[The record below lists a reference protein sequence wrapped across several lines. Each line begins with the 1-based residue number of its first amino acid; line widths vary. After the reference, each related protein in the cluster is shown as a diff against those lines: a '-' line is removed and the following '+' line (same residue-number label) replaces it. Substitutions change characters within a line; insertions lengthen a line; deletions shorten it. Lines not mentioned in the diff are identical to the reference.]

1 MYANPS
7 HVARGASMRASA
19 LVAIVAMVV
28 PVIAGCVDQSPVEE
42 GPGEQATLA
51 IDPDNVP
58 IPGNATLE
66 EIADGVRLAWQS
78 VEVPFEQNVTIP
90 PNATLTNASATIDA
104 DTRVWVNVTA
114 PDTGLERCVPDRRV
128 DWDTNVTGTTS
139 CAAMT
144 APDALPTNWS
154 LTVESTVQTTADVRF
169 DMLAVEPDG
178 LAGDLNLSAL
188 SKAKHAVDDLKRKV
202 QHVTSH
208 DGTELRVETIR
219 PDVNASLPS
228 ILIST
233 PRADVDQ
240 EQVAQQID
248 VPSVEPLATELAA
261 RGYAVAV
268 ADVRGFGGSGG
279 CVDMW
284 GQAEQ
289 KDQVELVKWVA
300 EQNWST
306 GDVGMV
312 GTGYAATT
320 ALEAAVQDPEP
331 LKAVAAYAPV
341 ANPYRDWHF
350 GGVPNGESMSNPA
363 TSLARAAV
371 GAAGLDDP
379 TSRIGSSGNC
389 EAGGVAQ
396 ANDPRAVYNDFYK
409 PRNLTAKADA
419 STTAVLYAQGTLDH
433 NVKPSMAPGLLDKL
447 SGPTLGMVGPWA
459 NGPPTR
465 ADQLTLLL
473 GWLDQ
478 HVAGRDVGFDASAQ
492 TTVSATT
499 DAGVGVT
506 GPSWPPADVEPTRLY
521 PDFDAGTLVQ
531 QQTDTTGEIVL
542 DPTGQLGGSAQANAS
557 TKIVLER
564 KLEEPTMLAGPPKL
578 PLGATLQ
585 GFENAFVL
593 MTIRDVAPDGATET
607 VSFGMVN
614 LAHVDGHAGYRP
626 VQPGQLVEK
635 GLPAQPSQHVFEAN
649 HTLEIEIRSATSSDW
664 TLVQPPRPGQLV
676 LHGDATALVLP
687 TVPADRVRELPRTV
701 QP

>member
-1 MYANPS
+1 
-7 HVARGASMRASA
+7 MRALA
-19 LVAIVAMVV
+19 LVAVIAMVV
-28 PVIAGCVDQSPVEE
+28 PVIAGCVDQTPE
-42 GPGEQATLA
+42 GEDPGEASTLA
-51 IDPDNVP
+51 MIDPDNIEVP
-58 IPGNATLE
+58 ANATLT
-66 EIADGVRLAWQS
+66 EIADGYRVAWQD
-78 VEVPFEQNVTIP
+78 VQVPFEESVPIP

-104 DTRVWVNVTA
+104 DARIWVNVTA
-114 PDTGLERCVPDRRV
+114 PDTGLDRCVPHERV
-128 DWDTNVTGTTS
+128 DWDTNVTQTTS

-144 APDALPTNWS
+144 ATDALPTEWT
-154 LTVESTVQTTADVRF
+154 LTVESTAETGANVQLDL
-169 DMLAVEPDG
+169 LAVEPDG
-178 LAGDLNLSAL
+178 LTGDLNLSAL
-188 SKAKHAVDDLKRKV
+188 SKAEHAVDDLKREV
-202 QHVTSH
+202 QQVASH
-208 DGTELRVETIR
+208 DGTPLRVETIR
-219 PDVNASLPS
+219 PDVNASLPT

-240 EQVAQQID
+240 EEVAQEID

-284 GQAEQ
+284 GQLEQ
-289 KDQVELVKWVA
+289 QDQVELISWVA
-300 EQNWST
+300 EQDWST

-320 ALEAAVQDPEP
+320 ALEAAVQAPEQ

-341 ANPYRDWHF
+341 ADAYQDWHF

-363 TSLARAAV
+363 TSLTWSAL
-371 GAAGLDDP
+371 GSAGVDDP
-379 TSRIGSSGNC
+379 TRIGSSGNC
-389 EAGGVAQ
+389 ESDGLAK
-396 ANDPRAVYNDFYK
+396 ANDPRAVYNEFYE

-419 STTAVLYAQGTLDH
+419 ATTAVLYAQGTLDRQ
-433 NVKPSMAPGLLDKL
+433 VKPSMAPGLLDKL

-478 HVAGRDVGFDASAQ
+478 HVKGQEIGFDASAT

-499 DAGVGVT
+499 DAGVGLEA
-506 GPSWPPADVEPTRLY
+506 PSWPPADVEPTRLY
-521 PDFDAGTLVQ
+521 PDFDAGTLVD

-542 DPTGQLGGSAQANAS
+542 DPTGELSASAQADAS
-557 TKIVLER
+557 TEIVLER
-564 KLEEPTMLAGPPKL
+564 QLEEPKVLTGPPKL
-578 PLGATLQ
+578 PIGATLQ
-585 GFENAFVL
+585 GFDNAFVL
-593 MTIRDVAPDGATET
+593 MAVRDVAPDGATET
-607 VSFGMVN
+607 VSFGMSN
-614 LAHVDGHAGYRP
+614 LAHVNGHSGYQP
-626 VQPGQLVEK
+626 IQPGQLVEK
-635 GLPAQPSQHVFEAN
+635 GLPAQPNQHVFEAG
-649 HTLEIEIRSATSSDW
+649 HTLEIEIRSATSADW

-687 TVPADRVRELPRTV
+687 TVPVDQVEDLPRTV